1 MGGVQQDMVYF
12 NGYEYAAL
20 DNASPTD
27 LSTNGCQDSF
37 STLPFGWRLAGEWN
51 PPGDSEPVCGSFNWG
66 TSYMVDSN
74 GQTIGTG
81 SHYNPLDPCQA
92 YGCRNLSTQGQG
104 NTYRAS
110 FCPARILISR
120 QNLTG

>member
-1 MGGVQQDMVYF
+1 MVYF

-27 LSTNGCQDSF
+27 LSTNGCQTRF
-37 STLPFGWRLAGEWN
+37 STLPSGWHLAEEWN
-51 PPGDSEPVCGSFNWG
+51 PLGDSEQVCGSFNWG

-81 SHYNPLDPCQA
+81 SHYNPLDPCHPRGDLA
-92 YGCRNLSTQGQG
+92 YGCRNLSTQG

-110 FCPARILISR
+110 FCPARILVSR
-120 QNLTG
+120 KSLTG